1 MAQDR
6 VSSSCRDL
14 EPIVSSQQTHPPFKA
29 CVHWVKTVRFSV
41 SFSVIVNVND
51 KDIYFYICSVINL
64 KVVDNTLAPKLK
76 NGLKLFE
83 LFSDLNLGVDV

>member
-1 MAQDR
+1 M
-6 VSSSCRDL
+6 
-14 EPIVSSQQTHPPFKA
+14 
-29 CVHWVKTVRFSV
+29 RFSV

-76 NGLKLFE
+76 NGNSFE
-83 LFSDLNLGVDV
+83 LFSDLNVGVDV